1 MAGRLDGEVA
11 LISGAS
17 RGQGEAEARMF
28 AREDRGIEQT
38 SLGTWHKTLA
48 VNQTGVFLG
57 IKYAIPGDA
66 PSWPWVDC
74 QHLFHRWHCG
84 YGHVPGVSGDQRSS
98 AGSHQECRLVFAE
111 S

>member
-17 RGQGEAEARMF
+17 RGQGAAEARMF

-38 SLGTWHKTLA
+38 SLETWHKTIA

-57 IKYAIPGDA
+57 MKYAIPA
-66 PSWPWVDC
+66 MRQAERILWVGSPT
-74 QHLFHRWHCG
+74 RK
-84 YGHVPGVSGDQRSS
+84 RSPMACS
-98 AGSHQECRLVFAE
+98 IWRRRSRLLLPVR